1 MMRAMR
7 AESFACSCARATTPP
22 APSPARS
29 AIGATPRSAQTGPD
43 GEGARPSFLLRRPS
57 SVSRTSQ

>member
-1 MMRAMR
+1 MDLSALRETDQLLLDAR
-7 AESFACSCARATTPP
+7 TGESRHLFA
-22 APSPARS
+22 
-29 AIGATPRSAQTGPD
+29 AQTGPD